1 MNQMNRHLRIRG
13 TEYVEEYNFSNGRNV
28 PIYEVLTVHGL
39 NQIIGYTKFNNN
51 NYGNVFYRGEC
62 KLHSSLIPSLFRKSK
77 HTNERMK
84 ELNKLLHLI
93 HTDNGFKKELKLNEA
108 ASEKQEIKIEGM
120 LQHYGVPTRYI
131 DVVDNHWIALWM
143 GLYKNQ
149 VLEHFEKYYQYRK
162 RELPFT
168 DMLYGGKINID
179 ALYQYILLIAVPD
192 ERGDNRDG
200 IEIMN
205 NMIVVDL
212 RKALPSIFLRPHA
225 QHGLV
230 LRNRGKDSNNSDFY
244 DISNN
249 VVGILKIRID
259 RTNKWLGNGQLLTQ
273 DNLFPSPG
281 YDYGYDLLLSRNDI
295 FSQSKFKISKYN

>member
-1 MNQMNRHLRIRG
+1 MNQIKSNLRIEG
-13 TEYVEEYNFSNGRNV
+13 TEYVEQYAFSNGKTV
-28 PIYEVLTVHGL
+28 PIYEVHTVHGL
-39 NQIIGYTKFNNN
+39 NQIIGYAKFNNS

-62 KLHSSLIPSLFRKSK
+62 KLHQSLIPSLFRGCK
-77 HTNERMK
+77 HACEKTRT
-84 ELNKLLHLI
+84 LNVLLHLI
-93 HTDNGFKKELKLNEA
+93 LTDERLRHELKLNEA
-108 ASEKQEIKIEGM
+108 SPEKQEIKIEGM
-120 LQHYGVPTRYI
+120 LQHYGIPTRYI

-143 GLYKNQ
+143 GLHKIQSLKNIG
-149 VLEHFEKYYQYRK
+149 KYYHYGK
-162 RELPFT
+162 RELPLPEMLCGNET
-168 DMLYGGKINID
+168 DMN

-192 ERGDNRDG
+192 ERVNNGDG
-200 IEIMN
+200 IEIMD

-230 LRNRGKDSNNSDFY
+230 LRNRGIDSNKASFY

-249 VVGILKIRID
+249 VIGILKIRID
-259 RTNKWLGNGQLLTQ
+259 RTNEWLGNGQLLTQ

-295 FSQSKFKISKYN
+295 FSFTEFEITKYN